1 MPPTIA
7 TLIWFVLLLLL
18 FRFDPARDKKASL
31 ALWVP
36 VIWLSIAGSRLPS
49 QWFGIQSA
57 SLAQALEEGN
67 SLDRTVE
74 CLVILLAIG
83 ILVSR
88 SFPWHDFFARNVAL
102 MVFLSFSLFS
112 IVWSDFVWV
121 SFKHWFRDLGNYI
134 VVLVAL
140 SDPRPVEAVRTL
152 LRRVAYLLIPLSI
165 ILIKYYPYLGMHYDE
180 WTGMAAYVG
189 VSTSKNMLGAL
200 CLVSGIFFFWD
211 LVTHWSDRNEQ
222 RARWIFVNFSFIAMT
237 LWLLLKAHS
246 ATSAAC
252 FVLGCLVIA
261 VTHSKGGQRHPSV
274 VKLTIPA
281 CFVLYLILGFG
292 FGLNDQL
299 AAMLGRDPTLT
310 GRTKIWSTLL
320 TMDTNPL
327 VGTGYGSFWLGA
339 RLNSVWE
346 QRGRITESHNG
357 YLEMYLNLGIIG
369 LFLFLVFLVA
379 AYRNIC
385 RKQLSSRKDF
395 ASLALALW
403 TILIFYMVTEA
414 GFRGGLL
421 SVVFLL
427 VVLSVPV
434 SAQSET
440 TPYEEMKHEHT
451 FDCDAVLIA
460 SENA

>member
-1 MPPTIA
+1 MPPTLA
-7 TLIWFVLLLLL
+7 TLLWLLLLL
-18 FRFDPARDKKASL
+18 LLLRFDPARDPEASSC
-31 ALWVP
+31 LWLP

-49 QWFGIQSA
+49 QWLGIQSG

-67 SLDRTVE
+67 SLDRTIE

-88 SFPWHDFFARNVAL
+88 SFRWHDLFARNIAL
-102 MVFLSFSLFS
+102 MAFLSFALFS
-112 IVWSDFVWV
+112 VLWSDFAWV
-121 SFKHWFRDLGNYI
+121 SFKHWFRDLGNY
-134 VVLVAL
+134 VVILVAL

-165 ILIKYYPYLGMHYDE
+165 LLIKYYPYLGIHYDE

-189 VSTSKNMLGAL
+189 ASTSKNMLGAL

-211 LVTHWSDRNEQ
+211 LVTHWPNPNQQ
-222 RARWIFVNFSFIAMT
+222 RGRWIFVNFSFIVMT
-237 LWLLLKAHS
+237 LWLLLKSHS

-261 VTHSKGGQRHPSV
+261 AAHTKSGQRHPTV
-274 VKLTIPA
+274 LKLAIPA
-281 CFVLYLILGFG
+281 CFVVYLILGFG
-292 FGLNDQL
+292 FGLNEQL
-299 AAMLGRDPTLT
+299 AAMMGRDPTLT
-310 GRTKIWSTLL
+310 GRTKIWGTLL
-320 TMDTNPL
+320 AMDTNPL
-327 VGTGYGSFWLGA
+327 VGTGYGSFWLGS

-346 QRGRITESHNG
+346 LRGRITESHNG

-369 LFLFLVFLVA
+369 LLLFVVFLIA
-379 AYRNIC
+379 AYGSIC
-385 RKQLSSRKDF
+385 KKQLTSKKDY

-403 TILIFYMVTEA
+403 TVLLFYMVTEA

-427 VVLSVPV
+427 VVISVP
-434 SAQSET
+434 ANAESET
-440 TPYEEMKHEHT
+440 TAFEEIEHKPT
-451 FDCDAVLIA
+451 FDSDAVLIA
-460 SENA
+460 NENI